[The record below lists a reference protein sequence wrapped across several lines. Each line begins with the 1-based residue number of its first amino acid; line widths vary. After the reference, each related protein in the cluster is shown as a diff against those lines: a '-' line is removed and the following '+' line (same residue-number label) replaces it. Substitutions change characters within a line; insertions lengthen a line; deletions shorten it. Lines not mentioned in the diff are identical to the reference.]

1 MSIQLERDGPNLLS
15 QWSKGMKRYSI
26 FHPLVLSFFSKSL
39 YRDVAKHW
47 RGTGLLYLAI
57 VLALVWIPTIIKGQ
71 LSVSAWVNGDSKEI
85 TKQIPAITISKGQ
98 VSTDVTTPYFIK
110 DPKTGTDIAII
121 DTTGTYTSLE
131 NTDAKFLLTKSK
143 LITVKSAT
151 ETQTYDLA
159 SVQSFYVDRARVEGW
174 LAAAKLWFV
183 PVLYPLAVLFSFI
196 FRAIQILI
204 YAAIG
209 LLFARILHAN
219 LTYKTLMRLSAIAIT
234 PVLVLNLL
242 FEFVPLH
249 IPRWSLLGIVIALVY
264 LFFAVKVNAAAED
277 VPDYQPPTAYPTT

>member
-1 MSIQLERDGPNLLS
+1 
-15 QWSKGMKRYSI
+15 MKRYSI

-47 RGTGLLYLAI
+47 SGTGLLYLFI

-71 LSVSAWVNGDSKEI
+71 LAISTWMDGDSKEI

-110 DPKTGTDIAII
+110 DPKTGADIAII
-121 DTTGTYTSLE
+121 DTTGTYDTLE
-131 NTDAKFLLTKSK
+131 NTEAKLLLTKSK

-151 ETQTYDLA
+151 ETQTYNL
-159 SVQSFYVDRARVEGW
+159 SGVQYFYVDRARVEGW
-174 LAAAKLWFV
+174 LAAAKRWFV
-183 PVLYPLAVLFSFI
+183 PVLYPLAVLLSFI

-219 LTYKTLMRLSAIAIT
+219 LSYKTLMRLSAIAIT
-234 PVLVLNLL
+234 PVLVLNLV

-249 IPRWSLLGIVIALVY
+249 IPRWFLLGIVIALAY
-264 LFFAVKVNAAAED
+264 LFFAVKVNADAED
-277 VPDYQPPTAYPTT
+277 VPEYQPPTAHPAT